1 MAESLFVDGISEITV
16 TNGVVRI
23 EFFTLSVDRSPAT
36 KPGESPRMQVGHRM
50 SVAMPLQ
57 GFATSLA
64 SIDQFKQKLIDSGT
78 MKKAAD

>member
-23 EFFTLSVDRSPAT
+23 EFFTLSIDRNAPA
-36 KPGESPRMQVGHRM
+36 KPGEAPRMQVGHSM
-50 SVAMPLQ
+50 TVAMPLQ
-57 GFATSLA
+57 GFATSLT
-64 SIDQFKQKLIDSGT
+64 SIDQVKQKLIDSGA